1 MKTVIVREC
10 GPENPDCDYLLDLTK
25 TEVKDCIGCWT
36 CWLKKPGSCAHKDLD
51 DFYRAFLSADKLI
64 IFSKA
69 NQEFVSGNMK
79 SLFDRMIP
87 FYLPYI
93 NYKKGESMHFP
104 RYEKYPDIEVYY
116 EGSFDTDEEK
126 DIYEA
131 YLNRLLYQFLCDHYS
146 IQPISEYTAA
156 TKPENCTE
164 ATTKPELRIEATT
177 KSELRTKADSKPDN
191 HIGIAPETD
200 SQTTAAPVTA
210 GNASKP
216 ASKGL
221 IIMNGSP
228 NAARGNTEVFIRKF
242 IEGMQENQPECKV
255 NEVVYAAKEDH
266 EALAEKLQEHDEI
279 IISFPLYV
287 HAMPGSV
294 KKVLE
299 CMKPVEGSGKRLGF
313 MIQYGFVEGAQSDY
327 VVRYLKS
334 FTKKMNYELIG
345 IAVHGGSA
353 GVSMMPEK
361 MNKKLFATLKELG
374 SGYSRDGSFSKEVVA
389 ELRKPEHLT
398 KGQCHMYD
406 FMGRLGLTD
415 GMFWNMQLKKN
426 NAFDHRYD
434 RPYID

>member
-69 NQEFVSGNMK
+69 NQGFVSGNMK

-87 FYLPYI
+87 LYLPYI

-131 YLNRLLYQFLCDHYS
+131 YLNRLLYQFLCEHYV
-146 IQPISEYTAA
+146 IKPISEYTAA
-156 TKPENCTE
+156 P
-164 ATTKPELRIEATT
+164 A
-177 KSELRTKADSKPDN
+177 
-191 HIGIAPETD
+191 
-200 SQTTAAPVTA
+200 TA
-210 GNASKP
+210 GNASKS

-242 IEGMQENQPECKV
+242 IEGMQEDQENQNVCGV
-255 NEVVYAAKEDH
+255 NEVAYAAKEDH

-299 CMKPVEGSGKRLGF
+299 CMKPVEGSGKRMGF
-313 MIQYGFVEGAQSDY
+313 IIQYGFMEGAQSDY

-361 MNKKLFATLKELG
+361 MNKKLFTDLKELG

-406 FMGRLGLTD
+406 FMGKLGLTD

-434 RPYID
+434 RPYIG